1 MDPRIT
7 RLYDDYP
14 HRPPAGARYDKAAAE
29 LAWSRTMAFFRKAL
43 G

>member
-1 MDPRIT
+1 MDPRIA
-7 RLYDDYP
+7 RLYDDYTQ
-14 HRPPAGARYDKAAAE
+14 